1 MRAAG
6 ASPLS
11 ASASSTDAPNGAI
24 ICAARAAQPQS
35 WPPSRPAASRRPESS
50 THGASSRP
58 AHGHPGGLGRRQEL
72 LARHVA
78 PLPAPAGHRLGAD
91 DAGAGQVGDG
101 PVLQHQLGSTRLGG
115 AGLVLTGPGL
125 AGAGRTR
132 VGLTR
137 VGLARLC
144 LTRLG
149 RSQPGLAVLIRP
161 GWPGPRARPS
171 CAARL
176 RCRRASGCGTAGKTS
191 SRPPPD
197 SLARDTAASALRQT
211 YPAGLPSA
219 SATPTLADRIHAAVG
234 GAEWFGG
241 HAGQD
246 ALGQLDDLPG
256 RGGFGDQDREHVAA
270 PAGHRAARRHHGP
283 QPPPHLGQNQIS
295 RAGTGGVVHAGERVQ
310 VDQDDPGYAR
320 ALPLQAEYLAGPLF
334 QVGAVG
340 QPGQP
345 VVIGQVRD
353 LAAQRHLVADV
364 PRRDQQPVGG
374 ALAPVPRDGRLHVP
388 PGPVGRPDPA
398 GVADLLAR
406 SIGHRSARHRRGL
419 TDRTQPA

>member
-1 MRAAG
+1 MSAAG
-6 ASPLS
+6 ASPLA

-24 ICAARAAQPQS
+24 ICRGRAAQPQAGLPAV
-35 WPPSRPAASRRPESS
+35 PPPVGDLGAALTQHPV
-50 THGASSRP
+50 AQLD
-58 AHGHPGGLGRRQEL
+58 GHPGGLGRRQEL

-78 PLPAPAGHRLGAD
+78 PVPAPAGHRLGTD

-101 PVLQHQLGSTRLGG
+101 PVLERQLGPARLAR
-115 AGLVLTGPGL
+115 AGLAFPGL
-125 AGAGRTR
+125 ALRMAVPGR
-132 VGLTR
+132 
-137 VGLARLC
+137 
-144 LTRLG
+144 
-149 RSQPGLAVLIRP
+149 PGL
-161 GWPGPRARPS
+161 RARPS

-219 SATPTLADRIHAAVG
+219 SATPTLADRTTLRSAARNG
-234 GAEWFGG
+234 SAATLARMRWASSMISPAE
-241 HAGQD
+241 A
-246 ALGQLDDLPG
+246 AS
-256 RGGFGDQDREHVAA
+256 GDQDREHVAA
-270 PAGHRAARRHHGP
+270 PAGHRAARRHRGP
-283 QPPPHLGQNQIS
+283 QPPPHLGQNQVS

-320 ALPLQAEYLAGPLF
+320 ALPLQAEYLAGPLL

-364 PRRDQQPVGG
+364 PRR
-374 ALAPVPRDGRLHVP
+374 
-388 PGPVGRPDPA
+388 
-398 GVADLLAR
+398 
-406 SIGHRSARHRRGL
+406 
-419 TDRTQPA
+419 